1 MAATSTQPPPSLAGA
16 AEPAHRNRWAT
27 LAVLC
32 ASLLVIVVDNT
43 IVNVA
48 LPTLTRELGTSIS
61 QLQWVVDAYTLVF
74 AGLLLT
80 MGALG
85 DKFGRRGALT
95 AGLVI
100 FGGAS
105 FVASLSTTAD
115 QLVIWRAVMGIGAAL
130 IMPATLSI
138 LTNVFTDAK
147 ERAVAIGIW
156 SGVAGLA
163 VALGPVIGGFLLEHF
178 SWGSI
183 FFVNVPIV
191 IAALIAGRLFVPTSR
206 DPEAPRLDVPG
217 SLLSIAGLSAL
228 VWTLIEAPAAGWLS
242 NQTLIGGFV
251 AISLLAVFIRYESR
265 TESPLL
271 DLAVFRNARFSAA
284 SGAITLVSFA
294 LFGFIFMA
302 TQYLQLVMGYSALA
316 AGVHT
321 LPFAAAAMVTAPTSA
336 KLAERF
342 GTKLL
347 VSGGLMSFALGLTI
361 AATAGVDT
369 GYTRIWIAMVFMGGG
384 MGLAQAPATESI
396 MGSLPKEKAGVG
408 SAVNDT
414 TRELG
419 GALGVAVIGSI
430 MASLYSARVDNSTSA
445 LPAPVRETAGESLGA
460 ALSVSET
467 LGAGGA
473 GLARAAQEA
482 FVHAM
487 TRASLITAAF
497 AVVGAL
503 VAWKWLPARAPQTE
517 AVDSFED
524 VDDADLFELDLV
536 AYGAGPEL
544 EVVS

>member
-1 MAATSTQPPPSLAGA
+1 MAATSTQPPPFLARSADA
-16 AEPAHRNRWAT
+16 AGRNRWVT

-115 QLVIWRAVMGIGAAL
+115 QLVLWRAVMGIGAAL

-147 ERAVAIGIW
+147 QRAIAIGIW

-217 SLLSIAGLSAL
+217 SLLSIAGLGAL
-228 VWTLIEAPAAGWLS
+228 VWTLIEAPSAGWLS
-242 NQTLIGGFV
+242 NQTLLGGLI
-251 AISLLAVFIRYESR
+251 AISLLAVFIRFESR

-271 DLAVFRNARFSAA
+271 DLGVFRNARFSAA
-284 SGAITLVSFA
+284 SGAITLLSFA
-294 LFGFIFMA
+294 LFGFIFMV

-321 LPFAAAAMVTAPTSA
+321 LPFAAAAVVTAPTSA

-347 VSGGLMSFALGLTI
+347 VSGGLLSFTVGLAI
-361 AATAGVDT
+361 ASTSGVDT
-369 GYTRIWIAMVFMGGG
+369 GYTRVWIAMLFMGGG
-384 MGLAQAPATESI
+384 MGMAQAPATESI

-430 MASLYSARVDNSTSA
+430 MASLYASRVDTA
-445 LPAPVRETAGESLGA
+445 TTGLAAPVREAAGESLGA
-460 ALSVSET
+460 AIGVSEQ

-473 GLARAAQEA
+473 GLVQSAQEA

-487 TRASLITAAF
+487 TIASLITAAF

-503 VAWKWLPARAPQTE
+503 VAWKWLPARAPE
-517 AVDSFED
+517 PVESPDSLGG
-524 VDDADLFELDLV
+524 VADADLYDLV
-536 AYGAGPEL
+536 TLGGDATL
-544 EVVS
+544 EVV